1 MAGEEQGHAKRRD
14 ADESG
19 GPSTPEGKAE
29 MSWNAVKHALS
40 GSRDVIQGED
50 PQEFERHRRGM
61 LADLAPVG
69 PMETKL
75 AERIVSL
82 SWRLQRAEWLQ
93 NEVMEHMLTKETEN
107 PLAKLAQSLL
117 ADGINLMGDDP
128 EADPKLAFGRMV
140 AKDFSGD
147 GILDRL
153 SIHEQKIES
162 SLYGIMDEL
171 RRLQRLRKP

>member
-1 MAGEEQGHAKRRD
+1 MAGEEQGHAKRGD
-14 ADESG
+14 ADEPA
-19 GPSTPEGKAE
+19 GPTAPKDKAE
-29 MSWNAVKHALS
+29 MAWDAVKHALS

-50 PQEFERHRRGM
+50 PQEFERHRREM

-117 ADGINLMGDDP
+117 AEGVDLMGGDP

-140 AKDFSGD
+140 VKDFSGD

-153 SIHEQKIES
+153 SIYEEQIET